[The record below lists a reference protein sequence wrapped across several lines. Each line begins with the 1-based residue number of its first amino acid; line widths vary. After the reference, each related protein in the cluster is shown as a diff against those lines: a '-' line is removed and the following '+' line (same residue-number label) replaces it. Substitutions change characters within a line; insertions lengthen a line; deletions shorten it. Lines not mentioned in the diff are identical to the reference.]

1 MKAFYSILILL
12 IPFLGYNQ
20 ILDFGFE
27 GPSPSNIC
35 QGDSAAL
42 YLFYPEWQL
51 DTPYTITYSING
63 VMQTPL
69 TDNNQIIYVSEP
81 GQYII
86 HTWSNS
92 SGTYNSL
99 NSNLP
104 FPNITIPTWSN
115 FGNLSVNSYSSNK
128 QQHTIC
134 NGDSIIIGNNT
145 YYTSGNYIDTIFA
158 SCDIIN
164 SNINVEE
171 FTSEILGVS
180 NVSFLQIE
188 TYSVAQNINSNYEW
202 NLDDGGN
209 IINGINSNLV
219 EIQWGNNSG
228 LFELYVVE
236 TNKNGCSDTS
246 YLNIN
251 IGNSMSINEHSSSK
265 LLVKSVDIFGRQTN
279 KTNQILFKIY
289 DDGTVEKK
297 IIIE

>member
-1 MKAFYSILILL
+1 MI
-12 IPFLGYNQ
+12 
-20 ILDFGFE
+20 
-27 GPSPSNIC
+27 
-35 QGDSAAL
+35 
-42 YLFYPEWQL
+42 
-51 DTPYTITYSING
+51 
-63 VMQTPL
+63 
-69 TDNNQIIYVSEP
+69 
-81 GQYII
+81 
-86 HTWSNS
+86 
-92 SGTYNSL
+92 
-99 NSNLP
+99 
-104 FPNITIPTWSN
+104 
-115 FGNLSVNSYSSNK
+115 FGNLSVNSYINT
-128 QQHTIC
+128 QQLHTIC
-134 NGDSIIIGNNT
+134 DGDSVMIGNNA

-251 IGNSMSINEHSSSK
+251 IGNSISINEHSSSK
-265 LLVKSVDIFGRQTN
+265 LLVKSLDIFGRQTN

-297 IIIE
+297 IIIGITPHPILSLPINSVMY